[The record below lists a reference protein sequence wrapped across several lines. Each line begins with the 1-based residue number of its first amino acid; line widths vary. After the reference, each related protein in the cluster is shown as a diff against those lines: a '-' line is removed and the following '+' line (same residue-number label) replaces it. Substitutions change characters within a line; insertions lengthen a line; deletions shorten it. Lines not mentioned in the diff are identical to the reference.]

1 MNKRKE
7 GCHHD
12 NLPFINLKSNTMK
25 NTLQRY
31 AFLGNEQVKE
41 LTFCSMLSLF
51 NTMGAQWGSFVN
63 EINQR
68 GALFHIKNQT
78 FQVFPFRMIDVD
90 GMVGRLVQL
99 M

>member
-41 LTFCSMLSLF
+41 LTFCSVLILF
-51 NTMGAQWGSFVN
+51 NTMGA
-63 EINQR
+63 
-68 GALFHIKNQT
+68 
-78 FQVFPFRMIDVD
+78 
-90 GMVGRLVQL
+90 
-99 M
+99 